1 MSTSLIALVLLA
13 AVLHATWNAL
23 VKTSGDKLIVLMCIM
38 MVAGL
43 LSALFLPF
51 VGVPAKA
58 SWPYL
63 LLSIAIHSAYYFSLV
78 SAYNH
83 GDLSHVY
90 PLARGSAPMIV
101 LLGGILFA
109 NEIPTTNQWLGV
121 LIVSAGII
129 SLAFE
134 RGFAFDHSHSQ
145 ALVYALLTGFSI
157 AAYTL
162 TDGIGVRLSGDA
174 LAYIFWLFALE
185 FFPLF
190 FYTLYKRPGQ
200 VMPFLKLNWRFCL
213 AGGVASAA
221 AYGIVIYALG
231 HGFMAGISALRET
244 SVVMATFIG
253 IFIFKEKNATRRIVA
268 GIVVTLGV
276 VLMNL

>member
-1 MSTSLIALVLLA
+1 MSISLIALVLLA
-13 AVLHATWNAL
+13 AVLHATWNAV

-43 LSALFLPF
+43 LSVLFLPF
-51 VGVPAKA
+51 VGLPAMA

-63 LLSIAIHSAYYFSLV
+63 LLSIGIHSAYYFSLLG
-78 SAYNH
+78 AYNH

-90 PLARGSAPMIV
+90 PLARGSAPLVV
-101 LLGGILFA
+101 LVGGILFA
-109 NEIPTTNQWLGV
+109 NEIPTTNQLLGV

-134 RGFAFDHSHSQ
+134 RGFTFDHSHKH

-213 AGGVASAA
+213 AGGIASAA

-244 SVVMATFIG
+244 SVVIATFIG

-268 GIVVTLGV
+268 GVVVTLGV

>member
-1 MSTSLIALVLLA
+1 MSLSLIALVLLA
-13 AVLHATWNAL
+13 AVLHASWNAL

-43 LSALFLPF
+43 MSALFLPF
-51 VGVPAKA
+51 VGVPDKA

-63 LLSIAIHSAYYFSLV
+63 ILSIGIHSAYYFSLV
-78 SAYNH
+78 GAYNH

-90 PLARGSAPMIV
+90 PLARGSAPLIV

-109 NEIPTTNQWLGV
+109 SEIPTTNQWMGV

-134 RGFAFDHSHSQ
+134 RGLTLRQSNNR

-174 LAYIFWLFALE
+174 PAYIFWLFALE
-185 FFPLF
+185 FFPLY
-190 FYTLYKRPGQ
+190 FYTIYKRPGQ
-200 VMPFLKLNWRFCL
+200 IVPFLKVNWRFCL

-231 HGFMAGISALRET
+231 QGFMAGISALRET
-244 SVVMATFIG
+244 SVVIATFIG
-253 IFIFKEKNATRRIVA
+253 IFIFKEKNAVRRIMA

>member
-1 MSTSLIALVLLA
+1 MSLSLIALVLLA

-23 VKTSGDKLIVLMCIM
+23 LKNSGDKLVVLMCIM

-51 VGVPAKA
+51 VGIPARA

-63 LLSIAIHSAYYFSLV
+63 VLSIVIHSAYYFSLV
-78 SAYNH
+78 EAYNH

-90 PLARGSAPMIV
+90 PLARGSAPLIV
-101 LLGGILFA
+101 LVGGIVMAKEF
-109 NEIPTTNQWLGV
+109 PTTNQWLGV

-129 SLAFE
+129 SLVFE
-134 RGFAFDHSHSQ
+134 RGWSFDQISKH
-145 ALVYALLTGFSI
+145 ALVYALMTGFSI

-162 TDGIGVRLSGDA
+162 TDGIGVRLSGNA

-185 FFPLF
+185 FFPLL

-200 VMPFLKLNWRFCL
+200 VLPYLKTNWLFCL
-213 AGGVASAA
+213 AGGLASAA

-231 HGFMAGISALRET
+231 QGFMAGISALRET
-244 SVVMATFIG
+244 SVL
-253 IFIFKEKNATRRIVA
+253 IFLISIPTIRLASFFALLVSFQ
-268 GIVVTLGV
+268 TLERSKQT
-276 VLMNL
+276 

>member
-1 MSTSLIALVLLA
+1 MSFSLIALVLLA
-13 AVLHATWNAL
+13 AVLHASWNAL
-23 VKTSGDKLIVLMCIM
+23 VKTSGDKLLVLMCIM

-43 LSALFLPF
+43 LSAVFLPF
-51 VGVPAKA
+51 VGLPDKA

-63 LLSIAIHSAYYFSLV
+63 ALSILIHSAYYFSLV
-78 SAYNH
+78 GAYNH

-90 PLARGSAPMIV
+90 PLARGSAPLVV
-101 LLGGILFA
+101 LLGGIVFA

-134 RGFAFDHSHSQ
+134 RGLSFDQSNKR

-185 FFPLF
+185 FFPLLI
-190 FYTLYKRPGQ
+190 YTIYKRPGQ
-200 VMPFLKLNWRFCL
+200 VVPFLKLNWRFCL
-213 AGGVASAA
+213 VGGVASAA

-231 HGFMAGISALRET
+231 QGFMAGISALRET
-244 SVVMATFIG
+244 SVVIATFIG
-253 IFIFKEKNATRRIVA
+253 IFIFKEKNAVSRIIA

-276 VLMNL
+276 VLMNI

>member
-1 MSTSLIALVLLA
+1 MSFNLIALVLLA

-23 VKTSGDKLIVLMCIM
+23 VKKSGDKLIVLMCIM

-51 VGVPAKA
+51 VGIPDKA

-63 LLSIAIHSAYYFSLV
+63 VLSIVIHSAYYFSLV
-78 SAYNH
+78 GAYNH

-90 PLARGSAPMIV
+90 PLARGSAPLVV
-101 LLGGILFA
+101 LLGGIVFA

-134 RGFAFDHSHSQ
+134 RGLSFDQSNKR
-145 ALVYALLTGFSI
+145 ALVFALMTGFSI

-190 FYTLYKRPGQ
+190 VYTLYKRPGQ

-213 AGGVASAA
+213 AGGIASAA

-231 HGFMAGISALRET
+231 QGFMAGISALRET
-244 SVVMATFIG
+244 SVVIATFIG
-253 IFIFKEKNATRRIVA
+253 IFIFKEKNALPRIIA
-268 GIVVTLGV
+268 GVVVTLGV
-276 VLMNL
+276 ILMNI